1 MAIGVSGKLSIAEMT
16 AHALLDILSI
26 QSNCLVHFVHWTWHY
41 FDVFANVLNEFF
53 YLKDKPRRQ
62 ENNDLCQQLL

>member
-26 QSNCLVHFVHWTWHY
+26 QSNCLVHFVH
-41 FDVFANVLNEFF
+41 
-53 YLKDKPRRQ
+53 
-62 ENNDLCQQLL
+62 